1 MAYRFYVA
9 DSLQNIPQNQYTKRR
24 LYDIIYGD
32 VEEQEVNGDEIAVDI
47 MKRAGLSF
55 GG

>member
-9 DSLQNIPQNQYTKRR
+9 DSLQLSAQKRYLTKSLR
-24 LYDIIYGD
+24 DIIYKKPAD
-32 VEEQEVNGDEIAVDI
+32 NRTGDEILQDVF
-47 MKRAGLSF
+47 KRAGLSF

>member
-9 DSLQNIPQNQYTKRR
+9 DSLQNIPQNQYTTKR
-24 LYDIIYGD
+24 LYDIIYGKED
-32 VEEQEVNGDEIAVDI
+32 EIIDGDEIAADI
-47 MKRAGLSF
+47 IKRAGLSF